1 MSRKEPGVC
10 KFWESGKCRSGDKCK
25 YLHPPKAGTGATPPG
40 NVPPNAPPPQQG
52 MANWN
57 AMAAA
62 LPLQGGPPQ
71 PPGYGMPM
79 MMMPIHAGMPMPMG
93 APMPMGGGPP
103 PPPMYG
109 APSPYM
115 GAHPMHM
122 QVPPPHMAQQQPPPP
137 PPQSRPPPPRGA
149 PPPPRAPPPGGGP
162 TSAAGGGAAAAASS
176 TDISDPPARA
186 PPVCTFFLKGNCRD
200 GANCRFSHDANAV
213 PAARPAPPPTV
224 VTPPAGASL
233 FSIDVEC
240 VATGRQ
246 HHDRAVAQISLIDA
260 SCQEV
265 LNLYVK
271 PSVPVASYIT
281 PLTGL
286 TADLLERKGVP
297 LDDAMATLR
306 KALPSNAVLVGM
318 NIAKDVE
325 WLELKEGADYGEMI
339 DLSALLRAW
348 NPRFGSYT
356 YFAQDHYANVWLGA
370 ARTEADAHD
379 AVADAILSMRL
390 LQAYLAIQ
398 HDAAAV
404 GAMGAKVL
412 AATAKPSFAKLNP
425 EWEGCCMGNRQT
437 CKCGA
442 PFFS

>member
-1 MSRKEPGVC
+1 MC

-93 APMPMGGGPP
+93 APMPMGGGHRHHQC
-103 PPPMYG
+103 M
-109 APSPYM
+109 ARRRRV

-122 QVPPPHMAQQQPPPP
+122 QVPPPHGPAAPPPAAT
-137 PPQSRPPPPRGA
+137 SRPPPPRGA
-149 PPPPRAPPPGGGP
+149 RRHLARRRQVAARPARREVGPRRCRLFNRHL
-162 TSAAGGGAAAAASS
+162 
-176 TDISDPPARA
+176 DPPARA
-186 PPVCTFFLKGNCRD
+186 PGVPSSQGELPRRCNR
-200 GANCRFSHDANAV
+200 RFSHDANAV

-224 VTPPAGASL
+224 TLPAGASL

-281 PLTGL
+281 PLTG
-286 TADLLERKGVP
+286 
-297 LDDAMATLR
+297 
-306 KALPSNAVLVGM
+306 
-318 NIAKDVE
+318 
-325 WLELKEGADYGEMI
+325 
-339 DLSALLRAW
+339 
-348 NPRFGSYT
+348 
-356 YFAQDHYANVWLGA
+356 
-370 ARTEADAHD
+370 
-379 AVADAILSMRL
+379 
-390 LQAYLAIQ
+390 
-398 HDAAAV
+398 
-404 GAMGAKVL
+404 
-412 AATAKPSFAKLNP
+412 
-425 EWEGCCMGNRQT
+425 
-437 CKCGA
+437 
-442 PFFS
+442 